1 MSGNDVVKTKE
12 EILES
17 TLEGL
22 SLCNHA
28 PMADIQAVSNGEPRV
43 TEAYELLGDYAE
55 SESAAVGQL
64 RDGRWFAAEQS
75 EDTTGHGC
83 QCSGVLGFYS
93 TEEEAVRL
101 GLSQW
106 ARDHFQAD
114 KSKRSEVGE

>member
-1 MSGNDVVKTKE
+1 MSGDNVVKTKW

-22 SLCNHA
+22 SGCSHA
-28 PMADIQAVSNGEPRV
+28 PEADIQAVSDGEPRV

-64 RDGRWFAAEQS
+64 KDGRWFAAEQS

-83 QCSGVLGFYS
+83 RCSGALGFYA
-93 TEEEAVRL
+93 TEEDAIRL

-106 ARDHFQAD
+106 ARDHFQA
-114 KSKRSEVGE
+114 RFPERAE